1 MASSD
6 EEGEILPQC
15 VTNYYLVSN
24 IGTPV
29 SLAIL
34 PLQLKDGEGSES
46 CNEQVFLRGTVDSG
60 TEATFKEII
69 AWKFELSYV
78 HPEISVLSKSKI
90 WIQLQKPRRSYQDIV
105 RSILVT
111 VHLLHLAKKSPEA
124 SATSLWNSLCLLKL
138 FSTFEEGPSENDVW
152 RHTNLISAALSVD
165 KDLVAS
171 KYLLNILKRSYGKE
185 VTSFEK
191 AVPTARKQIFIVDA
205 DDSDGEDHEDCEDDM
220 DFDRVCSFCDDGGML
235 LCCDGRCMR
244 SFHATKE
251 DGIATNCESLGL
263 TDVHVKAMTSFQ
275 CQNCKSQRHQCF
287 ACGLLGSSDV
297 ASGAEVF
304 PCISATCGHFY
315 HPVCVAKLIHPEDA
329 TKAAVLQNQI
339 ATGESFTCP
348 AHRCSACKKL
358 EDKTFHELQFAICR
372 RCPTSYHRKCMPKKH
387 KVNPELKTPERNHIL
402 FSDTQRSGMKNTSQL
417 SGRMKNIGDSKKILL
432 QKIGSKMSKPVD
444 LTSKNVE
451 RGFSQ
456 ACSGASKSLNI
467 SVAKHPSNYS
477 GILPKEQWSG
487 TDARGCLSASSALVE
502 ELLRRNSE
510 PRHKQGTDTG
520 KIRIKNTEMMRKSSS
535 WSNSAAME
543 ERMAAFKKKCDA
555 SFDEKKFRS
564 KMSVVSTHSSNPR
577 NMLDKA
583 ITQGRM
589 DASVKAV
596 REALR
601 KLEEGG
607 TLEEAK
613 AICEPRI
620 LNQIVTWQRKLR
632 VYLAPFLHGMRYTS
646 YGRHFTK
653 FEKLQEV
660 VHRLH
665 HYVLDGDTI
674 VDFCCGSNDF
684 SLLMKKK
691 LNEMG
696 KCCSFRNYDIIQ
708 PKNDFC
714 FEKRDWMSVT
724 PKELPTGSK
733 LIMGL
738 NPPFGVKAS
747 LANKFIN
754 KALEFNPKLIILIV
768 PEETKRLDDNYAYD
782 LIWEDRKILSGKSF
796 YLPGSIDVHNKQ
808 IEQWNNSPPPLY
820 LWSRSDW
827 SNNHRSIATKHGHL
841 FMMQGEANAQHDS
854 GVPTT
859 ISNYLMEESN
869 DCYGDFSDI
878 MPVDITKILDD
889 ISDPEYSNESEP
901 DEVCEN
907 KRKYNN
913 SSEDTEL
920 SGGES
925 SLLVK
930 KRPPFTPVFSPLLPP
945 LAPPP
950 SFPCLSTVPP
960 SFFLFS
966 AHNFVLLWKF
976 VMFRFAAG
984 VA

>member
-1 MASSD
+1 M
-6 EEGEILPQC
+6 Q
-15 VTNYYLVSN
+15 
-24 IGTPV
+24 
-29 SLAIL
+29 
-34 PLQLKDGEGSES
+34 
-46 CNEQVFLRGTVDSG
+46 
-60 TEATFKEII
+60 
-69 AWKFELSYV
+69 
-78 HPEISVLSKSKI
+78 
-90 WIQLQKPRRSYQDIV
+90 
-105 RSILVT
+105 
-111 VHLLHLAKKSPEA
+111 
-124 SATSLWNSLCLLKL
+124 
-138 FSTFEEGPSENDVW
+138 
-152 RHTNLISAALSVD
+152 
-165 KDLVAS
+165 
-171 KYLLNILKRSYGKE
+171 
-185 VTSFEK
+185 K

-372 RCPTSYHRKCMPKKH
+372 RCPTSYHRKCMPKSISFECTSFFPTRAWDGLLNNRVLIYCLKH

-487 TDARGCLSASSALVE
+487 SDARGCLSASSALVE

-827 SNNHRSIATKHGHL
+827 SNNHRNIATKHGHL
-841 FMMQGEANAQHDS
+841 FMMQGEANVQHDS

-869 DCYGDFSDI
+869 DCYGDFSDV

-930 KRPPFTPVFSPLLPP
+930 KRVNHPFYEASSSNPSDKSLCKEESILTEFQTKSKLSSAITKPEMIRTTQGLMNWSQPVPAGSSSGSKVEVNKLEFGGGSQISSVGAAVEGTNIHTTFNYASANEVTYPYSSGHVNWQTNFEVQPYAYAPAPMQQNYSYGTLPHGNYMNYHQASFPQVPYEQYVPQYMPSGYVNPYAIGSSPYFQSAHTDDNLPP
-945 LAPPP
+945 IPGLGTAPRPYP
-950 SFPCLSTVPP
+950 GP
-960 SFFLFS
+960 
-966 AHNFVLLWKF
+966 
-976 VMFRFAAG
+976 
-984 VA
+984 